1 MARHPNL
8 LHRKIPFQI
17 VANKQDCPNPMQD
30 IELGDALGIE
40 KLKNIANNEL
50 IYDVKES
57 TALTGQGV
65 QESLKFID
73 KYSK

>member
-1 MARHPNL
+1 
-8 LHRKIPFQI
+8 
-17 VANKQDCPNPMQD
+17 MQD

>member
-1 MARHPNL
+1 
-8 LHRKIPFQI
+8 
-17 VANKQDCPNPMQD
+17 MQD
-30 IELGDALGIE
+30 IELGDVLGIE

-50 IYDVKES
+50 IYDVKEA
-57 TALTGQGV
+57 TAITGQGV